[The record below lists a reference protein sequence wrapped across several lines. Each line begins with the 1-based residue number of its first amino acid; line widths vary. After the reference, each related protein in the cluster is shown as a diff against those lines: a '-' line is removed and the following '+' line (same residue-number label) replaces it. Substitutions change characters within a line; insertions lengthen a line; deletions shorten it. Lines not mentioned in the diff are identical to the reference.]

1 MKYMGSKR
9 AMLDNGL
16 GEVLAAEGREA
27 ARFVD
32 LFCGSG
38 AVSWF
43 VAARLEIP
51 VFALD
56 LQSFATALAGAVVER
71 TAFIPTADFEDRW
84 LAPAERRR
92 EASSVWART
101 VALEASGAS
110 TTAKRER
117 SRRLCAEGGTG
128 RYDLV
133 WSRYGGHYFSPRQ
146 ALTLDAMVETLPGGE
161 MRATC
166 LAATIM
172 AASRCAAAPGHT
184 AQPFRA
190 TGAGGEYLRRAWSR
204 DPLVHARKAAGDMG
218 ATRALRKGSTEV
230 GDANAVANTL
240 AEDDLVFVDPPYSA
254 VQYSRFYHVLE
265 TIARQES
272 GPVEGKGR
280 YPPYEERPQSRYS
293 LRTASRAAMAEL
305 LERLAARGCTV
316 VLTFPRDEA
325 GNRLSGV
332 AIERLARRSFR
343 VQRHAVSTRFST
355 LGGNGTN
362 RDARKDAREL
372 ILVLRP
378 K

>member
-1 MKYMGSKR
+1 MGSKR
-9 AMLDNGL
+9 VMLGNGL
-16 GEVLAAEGREA
+16 GEVLAAEAGDA

-38 AVSWF
+38 AVAWF

-56 LQSFATALAGAVVER
+56 LQAFATTLAGAVVKR
-71 TAFIPTADFEDRW
+71 TALIPTTDFEGRW
-84 LAPAERRR
+84 LGPAERRR
-92 EASSVWART
+92 KASSVWDRA
-101 VALEASGAS
+101 VALDSSRSS
-110 TTAKRER
+110 TSARQER
-117 SRRLCAEGGTG
+117 SRRLCAGGGTG
-128 RYDLV
+128 VQQLV
-133 WSRYGGHYFSPRQ
+133 WSRYGGHYYSPKQ
-146 ALTLDAMVETLPGGE
+146 ALTLDAMLETLPGGE

-184 AQPFRA
+184 AQPFKA
-190 TGAGGEYLRRAWSR
+190 TGAAGEYLRRAWNR
-204 DPLVHARKAAGDMG
+204 DPLVYARKAAEEMG
-218 ATRALRKGSTEV
+218 ATKALRKGSTEV
-230 GDANAVANTL
+230 GDANTVADTL
-240 AEDDLVFVDPPYSA
+240 GEDDLVFVDPPYSA

-272 GPVEGKGR
+272 GPVEGVGR

-293 LRTASRAAMAEL
+293 LKTASRGAISEL

-316 VLTFPRDEA
+316 ILTFPQDEA
-325 GNRLSGV
+325 SNGLSGV
-332 AIERLARRSFR
+332 AIERMARRSFR
-343 VQRHAVSTRFST
+343 VRRRSVSTRFST

-362 RDARKDAREL
+362 RDARKDAKEL